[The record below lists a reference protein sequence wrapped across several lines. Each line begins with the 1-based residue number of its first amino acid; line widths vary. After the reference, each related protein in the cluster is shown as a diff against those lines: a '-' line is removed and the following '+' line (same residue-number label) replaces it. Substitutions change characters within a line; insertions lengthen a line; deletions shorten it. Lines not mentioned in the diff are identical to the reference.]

1 MVSLLKENKT
11 MKKIRLEKNT
21 GIWLDQEKAYII
33 TLNSSGKPSI
43 EKFVSDVESR
53 VRYAGEKKPY
63 TQFETTYSNDEG
75 RKQRRQKHER
85 ERHFETLINAVYDAD
100 YIYLFGPGQAKEE
113 LRNTIEK
120 DHSIHA
126 KLIGVETA
134 GRLTQNQM
142 IEEVKKYYS
151 SVEIK

>member
-1 MVSLLKENKT
+1 
-11 MKKIRLEKNT
+11 MKKIRSEKKI
-21 GIWLDQEKAYII
+21 GIWLDQEKAYVI
-33 TLNSSGKPSI
+33 TLNSSGEPSI

-53 VRYAGEKKPY
+53 VRYAGEKKPF
-63 TQFETTYSNDEG
+63 TQFGTTYSNDER

-85 ERHFETLINAVYDAD
+85 DRYFETLINAVYDAD

-120 DHSIHA
+120 DVSIRA

-151 SVEIK
+151 SVEIG